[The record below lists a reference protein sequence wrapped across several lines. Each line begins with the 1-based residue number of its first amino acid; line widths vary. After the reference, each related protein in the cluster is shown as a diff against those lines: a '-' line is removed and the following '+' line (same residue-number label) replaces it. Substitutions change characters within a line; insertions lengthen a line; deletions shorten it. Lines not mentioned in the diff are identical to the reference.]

1 MKQFVYI
8 YHTTATEAPSAEMMQ
23 KWGAWL
29 GSINEHLVDSGR
41 PINGAKA
48 ELKNGEVEMSGDSV
62 IGYAVVKA
70 DNMDDAI
77 ELARGNPLADAA
89 DGSIRVYETGEM

>member
-8 YHTTATEAPSAEMMQ
+8 YHSTATTPPSAEMMQ

-29 GSINEHLVDSGR
+29 GSLGENLVDPGR

-48 ELKNGEVEMSGDSV
+48 ELKSGAVEQSNDSV

-70 DNMDDAI
+70 DDMDTAV
-77 ELARGNPLADAA
+77 ELAKGNPLADAA
-89 DGSIRVYETGEM
+89 DGSVLVYETGEM